1 MGDAREQLA
10 EYAHKAWSG
19 WMAYLFEKSEQ
30 NSDGTVTIPAWAVER
45 WRRQSITPYSALP
58 ESEKESDRA
67 EADRMLAIT
76 GEEPCHH
83 ASTPQPASRLNSSTA
98 NSRRRI
104 ARPGGRWG
112 AWRRC
117 SARRRGA
124 AQNGGRYGL
133 ARRPHRGTVDDAL
146 TIMVYFRCGAI
157 HFPPRS
163 PCWLQGERR

>member
-1 MGDAREQLA
+1 MGNTREQLA

-76 GEEPCHH
+76 G
-83 ASTPQPASRLNSSTA
+83 
-98 NSRRRI
+98 
-104 ARPGGRWG
+104 G
-112 AWRRC
+112 
-117 SARRRGA
+117 
-124 AQNGGRYGL
+124 
-133 ARRPHRGTVDDAL
+133 
-146 TIMVYFRCGAI
+146 
-157 HFPPRS
+157 
-163 PCWLQGERR
+163 